1 MRILIPVDGSDRS
14 LAAVRHVAGTLAP
27 ANADLD
33 IHLLNVQPPLPSAA
47 ATFIDSAV
55 VRDFHRDEGAKALAA
70 ARRLLDDAG
79 LRYESNTVV
88 GDVAETIAAY
98 AEQRDCAAIVMAT
111 RGLGNAAGLLLGS
124 VAHKVLQLSKVPVTL
139 VKSTG

>member
-1 MRILIPVDGSDRS
+1 MRILIPVDGSERA
-14 LAAVRHVAGTLAP
+14 LAAVRYVSGTLAP
-27 ANADLD
+27 ANTDLQ

-47 ATFIDSAV
+47 ATFIDTNV
-55 VRDFHRDEGAKALAA
+55 VRDFHRDEGTKALAG
-70 ARRLLDDAG
+70 ARQLLDKAG

-88 GDVAETIAAY
+88 GEVAETIAAY
-98 AEQRDCAAIVMAT
+98 AEQRGCAAIIMAT

-139 VKSTG
+139 VK